1 MRRILVLL
9 ILAAAIGLGLYLWFR
24 TPTVS
29 FDLATRDGSGTL
41 TYTCSA
47 ADGEVEAEARAT
59 AAHTFFQDQIAAVT
73 EAAAKGMQE
82 AMDAANAAGT
92 TPDFTP
98 IEVVRADLMAATVM
112 VVQDMYGCAAS
123 LPPAAE

>member
-9 ILAAAIGLGLYLWFR
+9 IVAAAIGLALYLVFR

-47 ADGEVEAEARAT
+47 AEGEVEAEARAT

-92 TPDFTP
+92 NPDFAP
-98 IEVVRADLMAATVM
+98 IDAVREDLTAGTISAMTDLFGCTVRE
-112 VVQDMYGCAAS
+112 
-123 LPPAAE
+123 PRR